1 MKEQKII
8 EMKNKVEVL
17 GQVLQGQ
24 VQENDYL
31 RTMVVGLTALIKNM
45 PGYEEAVKKT
55 IEENNKK
62 KDELEQ

>member
-1 MKEQKII
+1 
-8 EMKNKVEVL
+8 MKNKVEVL
-17 GQVLQGQ
+17 GQVLQSQ

>member
-17 GQVLQGQ
+17 GQVLQSQ